1 MDILLGVALISA
13 ILIGCQFLLNA
24 LLYPQALGRRSVRY
38 ARHSLIARQAM
49 QDIDRKYEEL
59 LRS

>member
-13 ILIGCQFLLNA
+13 ILIAYQVLLNA
-24 LLYPQALGRRSVRY
+24 LLQPQALGRRSVRQ
-38 ARHSLIARQAM
+38 ARHSIIARQAM

-59 LRS
+59 LRG